1 MQQDGEKVN
10 DSVFQLELYC
20 LGEKGQ
26 GNGEWVL
33 ELERKIFHSLET
45 EQPTR
50 KQSAEPCWSLPWS
63 GWGFEEWVARGLQ
76 QEE

>member
-1 MQQDGEKVN
+1 MN

-20 LGEKGQ
+20 LGKGQ

-33 ELERKIFHSLET
+33 ELKRKDFPFFRDRTTNKKAERWSHAGPFHGLAGASKEAGG
-45 EQPTR
+45 Q
-50 KQSAEPCWSLPWS
+50 
-63 GWGFEEWVARGLQ
+63 GLQ